1 MRDKKSPPSPEET
14 ATISNNVAIDR
25 GTTLHS
31 RTTIR
36 EPVIIIG
43 DHCEFGP
50 NTFIGPYTSIG
61 DGSTITNSEI
71 QNSIIMEG
79 ASIECDELI
88 TNSVIGRNIVITK
101 NNEPP
106 KGKRFIIGDQSKIT
120 I

>member
-36 EPVIIIG
+36 GPVIIG
-43 DHCEFGP
+43 DHCEIGP

-61 DGSTITNSEI
+61 DGSTIANSEI
-71 QNSIIMEG
+71 QNSIVMEG
-79 ASIECDELI
+79 ASIECGELI
-88 TNSVIGRNIVITK
+88 TDSVTGRNVAITR
-101 NNEPP
+101 NNQPP
-106 KGKRFIIGDQSKIT
+106 KGKRFILGDQSKIT